1 VKKLLIVFILIGASL
16 AGVVY
21 WLNAPRRIHI
31 REELFN
37 WASVSKGQIQES
49 VSATGSVKPKD
60 LVVLTS
66 EGTGTVQAVLVDVNG
81 IVKEGETLVKLDN
94 RLAQLK
100 VEQAEIG
107 VQTAQAALEQT
118 SALQNAAEKALKYQR
133 DLEKSGFRKDLE
145 KAEIELEAA
154 KASVRLADAK
164 LQNATNQHKQAQYTL
179 QLTELKVPI
188 QPGELSAATPSVQ
201 PVWVSTGAKKVSD
214 TLFPQVTKKRE
225 FLVLE
230 RNVKIGQLV
239 GPMTP
244 APLFVL
250 AGNLS
255 RMEVHTE
262 IVEGDIG
269 RVKPAQLVRFSISS
283 YDDPD
288 LKFVGTVREI
298 MPTPNNVKGAVYY
311 NAVIDVINQKNVDT
325 GEWRLLPGMTASVDI
340 VVQKRESAWRV
351 PLAALNVRMDDAYLT
366 QAAAERLSE
375 WERRLDAGDWRPVW
389 TWQASHERVWPVFVR
404 LKYSAKNVKG
414 LQNGEFHQV
423 LEWEP
428 GAEPNPTGPDL
439 RVITGAPPAHEPGL
453 LERPAPFKMS

>member
-1 VKKLLIVFILIGASL
+1 VKKLLIVLVLIGASL
-16 AGVVY
+16 AGLVY

-31 REELFN
+31 REDVFT
-37 WASVSKGQIQES
+37 WATISRGQIQES

-60 LVVLTS
+60 LIVLTS
-66 EGTGTVQAVLVDVNG
+66 EGTGTVQAVLGDVNG
-81 IVKEGETLVKLDN
+81 VVREGEILVKLDN

-133 DLEKSGFRKDLE
+133 DLEKSGFRKELE
-145 KAEIELEAA
+145 RAEIELEAA
-154 KASVRLADAK
+154 KASVRLAEAK
-164 LQNATNQHKQAQYTL
+164 LQNATNQHKQAQYAL
-179 QLTELKVPI
+179 DLTELKVPI
-188 QPGELSAATPSVQ
+188 QPVDQTALKPSVH
-201 PVWVSTGAKKVSD
+201 PGWVSTGLA
-214 TLFPQVTKKRE
+214 PKKRE

-230 RNVKIGQLV
+230 RNVKVGQLV

-244 APLFVL
+244 TPLFVL

-255 RMEVHTE
+255 HMEVHTE
-262 IVEGDIG
+262 VVEGDIG
-269 RVKPAQLVRFSISS
+269 RVKPGQVVQFSISS

-288 LKFVGTVREI
+288 LKFEGTVREI

-311 NAVIDVINQKNVDT
+311 NAVIDVTNQKNAAT

-351 PLAALNVRMDDAYLT
+351 PLAALNVRMDEAYLS
-366 QAAAERLSE
+366 QAAKDRLSE
-375 WERRLDAGDWRPVW
+375 WERRPDGRDWRPVW
-389 TWQASHERVWPVFVR
+389 IWQGSQERVWPVFVR
-404 LKYSAKNVKG
+404 LNQSAKNIKG
-414 LQNGEFHQV
+414 LQNGEFYQV

-428 GAEPNPTGPDL
+428 GAEPNSAGPDV